1 MDLSLDDIIQ
11 RNRKQPRGRGR
22 ARGANPLRGVRRGG
36 IARRS
41 TGGGA
46 RVLPEKW
53 QHDMFQGGR
62 DGRQTSVSNKLHISN
77 LDFGV
82 SNDDINELFREFGA
96 IRRAAVHYDRS
107 GRSLGTAEVVFLNPL
122 SATKARSHY
131 NGVPLDGRPM
141 VIQLVG
147 AVESIIVVEMDL
159 HESKLAEKLSS
170 LYFRKKY
177 PRVLRFNRK
186 RIERSG
192 KVHREEI
199 ALDGFDRA
207 NRFGG
212 PITPSCDQL
221 KRLPYDKF
229 EEAVRTLA
237 ACLSFA
243 HEPGMSELFEHVYS
257 PVPAPPPK
265 MECLVSQAA
274 SNITAINLQ
283 DYDVYRLTH
292 CHLALMPTNRCK
304 QCSSNKVLR
313 PKASGLESPLRV
325 GVFRYLVDV
334 VTSVVVL
341 VVVDADVDEPG
352 DLWSLKKSWMLN
364 WPHTMRSHHDRRHSE
379 IILQTRTVVSLN
391 SFDVNRLLL
400 HVRYLKRGFKVQDAY
415 VDLDHVLVRCC
426 FSLRFPGVR
435 TPRLTIEKPSDPDVR
450 QLELEPSTRVPFGQ
464 YVF

>member
-147 AVESIIVVEMDL
+147 AGSTAESIRPRITPPRRRVSVPRGRGNF
-159 HESKLAEKLSS
+159 SGRLSS
-170 LYFRKKY
+170 RGRGRGRARRPVVTK
-177 PRVLRFNRK
+177 
-186 RIERSG
+186 
-192 KVHREEI
+192 EE
-199 ALDGFDRA
+199 LDA
-207 NRFGG
+207 
-212 PITPSCDQL
+212 
-221 KRLPYDKF
+221 
-229 EEAVRTLA
+229 ELA
-237 ACLSFA
+237 AYNA
-243 HEPGMSELFEHVYS
+243 
-257 PVPAPPPK
+257 
-265 MECLVSQAA
+265 
-274 SNITAINLQ
+274 
-283 DYDVYRLTH
+283 
-292 CHLALMPTNRCK
+292 
-304 QCSSNKVLR
+304 
-313 PKASGLESPLRV
+313 
-325 GVFRYLVDV
+325 
-334 VTSVVVL
+334 
-341 VVVDADVDEPG
+341 
-352 DLWSLKKSWMLN
+352 
-364 WPHTMRSHHDRRHSE
+364 
-379 IILQTRTVVSLN
+379 
-391 SFDVNRLLL
+391 
-400 HVRYLKRGFKVQDAY
+400 KRG
-415 VDLDHVLVRCC
+415 
-426 FSLRFPGVR
+426 
-435 TPRLTIEKPSDPDVR
+435 
-450 QLELEPSTRVPFGQ
+450 
-464 YVF
+464 